1 MNAYIMI
8 IIADI
13 LLAANFVFQKKYQS
27 TAGTT
32 LKAGLMYNALT
43 GAFSALMFLIINRF
57 EIRISGYSLVMAA
70 IFACVLMLYIFI
82 GFRIMENGSMS
93 LYTLFLMSGGMTV
106 PYVWGVLFLNE
117 ELTILRTLGLL
128 SIITAIIISN
138 SGNKKPDKKQLLF
151 CVAVFFLNGISS
163 VTSKMHQINPVSQTV
178 TSPDFAFIVMM
189 FKVIICSGVMLLYRK
204 KLFSVK
210 SEKLPIKSVI
220 WIVVLASL
228 FDGLT
233 YMLQLI
239 GATKLP
245 ATVLYPFVTGG
256 SVILTSLAGV
266 IVFRERL
273 STRQKIAV
281 AICFVGTLLF
291 L

>member
-117 ELTILRTLGLL
+117 ETDHT
-128 SIITAIIISN
+128 
-138 SGNKKPDKKQLLF
+138 P
-151 CVAVFFLNGISS
+151 
-163 VTSKMHQINPVSQTV
+163 
-178 TSPDFAFIVMM
+178 
-189 FKVIICSGVMLLYRK
+189 Y
-204 KLFSVK
+204 
-210 SEKLPIKSVI
+210 
-220 WIVVLASL
+220 
-228 FDGLT
+228 
-233 YMLQLI
+233 I
-239 GATKLP
+239 GA
-245 ATVLYPFVTGG
+245 
-256 SVILTSLAGV
+256 
-266 IVFRERL
+266 IVNNYSNYYFKFRE
-273 STRQKIAV
+273 
-281 AICFVGTLLF
+281 
-291 L
+291 

>member
-1 MNAYIMI
+1 
-8 IIADI
+8 
-13 LLAANFVFQKKYQS
+13 
-27 TAGTT
+27 
-32 LKAGLMYNALT
+32 
-43 GAFSALMFLIINRF
+43 
-57 EIRISGYSLVMAA
+57 
-70 IFACVLMLYIFI
+70 
-82 GFRIMENGSMS
+82 
-93 LYTLFLMSGGMTV
+93 
-106 PYVWGVLFLNE
+106 
-117 ELTILRTLGLL
+117 
-128 SIITAIIISN
+128 
-138 SGNKKPDKKQLLF
+138 
-151 CVAVFFLNGISS
+151 
-163 VTSKMHQINPVSQTV
+163 MHQINPVSQTV

-266 IVFRERL
+266 IVFKESL